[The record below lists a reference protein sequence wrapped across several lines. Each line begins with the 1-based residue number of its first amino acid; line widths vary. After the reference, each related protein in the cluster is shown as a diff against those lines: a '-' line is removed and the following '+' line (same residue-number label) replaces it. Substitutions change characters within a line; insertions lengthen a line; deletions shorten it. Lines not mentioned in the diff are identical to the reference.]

1 LKYQTILGTR
11 LKIYALTT
19 KTAGKNTNSKEN
31 KFEKLRKEIQ
41 KEKDPDIRAE
51 LKRGNIV
58 EIIESSLDY

>member
-1 LKYQTILGTR
+1 
-11 LKIYALTT
+11 LTT
-19 KTAGKNTNSKEN
+19 KTTGKNTNSKEN